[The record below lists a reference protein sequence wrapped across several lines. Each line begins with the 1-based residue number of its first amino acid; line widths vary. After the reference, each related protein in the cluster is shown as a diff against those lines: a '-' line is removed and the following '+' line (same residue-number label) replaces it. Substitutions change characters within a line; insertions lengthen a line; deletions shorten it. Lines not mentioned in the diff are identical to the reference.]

1 MIEKIVFKKKLCQAS
16 LSRGD
21 SSVAAAGTGASST
34 PGLAVMA
41 DFLPLG
47 GIRSQEEW
55 DFQK

>member
-1 MIEKIVFKKKLCQAS
+1 MIEKLFKKKICQAS

-47 GIRSQEEW
+47 GIRSQEW

>member
-21 SSVAAAGTGASST
+21 SSVAAAGTGGAAST
-34 PGLAVMA
+34 PELAVLA

-47 GIRSQEEW
+47 GIRSQEW